1 MGYANGCYIPH
12 TLRRNDIYY
21 VYFRLSDRQFFRC
34 SLGTDSAR
42 RSRLMISR
50 LAPYIS
56 LFRLDRI
63 TRQQFAEIIRTMK
76 KLTLQDIDLFVAG
89 LNAETLA
96 YVESI
101 PAEVRIERLESATSP
116 TPVGMKEVSSAF
128 FQNYYQDV
136 LFSGEESA
144 TEVYFKKSLSSGFDI
159 DGMETAIADAA
170 AKYSVALHQSQSA
183 LSAFLRK
190 DFTGYSQTLASMK
203 QSIPAT
209 VPALATLPVST
220 TEEALTLSEAWEG
233 FVTFKSDWKPQIR
246 RGNEKYFEV
255 IKSVLGSDTPV
266 TDITRRDIKS
276 LLEIVEGLPRQ
287 NKKPYNRMTIQQ
299 CLDLD
304 EIPDDDLI
312 SSKTVKD
319 YLKLC
324 QGLFST
330 YLTVEIGALDTAPTD
345 KVRYEAQS
353 KSYGNY
359 SRTEMRRLVE
369 HFTTLEDWKKW
380 VFLLLSYTG
389 ARRAEISKLT
399 VSDIRFDDDSQWH
412 YIMIEDSKTDAG
424 TRQVP
429 LAPRLV
435 EMGFLNYVQGKA
447 AGEKLFPEITNSTQ
461 LTRIFHVIRE
471 TLDIDYMDDY
481 KSRRIV
487 HSLRHTFITEVQK
500 TNNTQLVQQ
509 VVGHEHSNIGQT
521 QRYTHRF
528 TVSDL
533 VPVVKCFDWF
543 K

>member
-1 MGYANGCYIPH
+1 MGYTNGCYIPH

-21 VYFRLSDRQFFRC
+21 VYFRLSDSQFFRC
-34 SLGTDSAR
+34 SLGTDSPR
-42 RSRLMISR
+42 RCRVMISR

-56 LFRLDRI
+56 MFRLGRI

-76 KLTLQDIDLFVAG
+76 KLTFQDIDLFVAG
-89 LNAETLA
+89 LNAEILA

-101 PAEVRIERLESATSP
+101 PAEARLERLELATSP
-116 TPVGMKEVSSAF
+116 TPVDLKEVSSSF

-190 DFTGYSQTLASMK
+190 DFAGYSQTLASMK
-203 QSIPAT
+203 QSIPVTFAS
-209 VPALATLPVST
+209 LT
-220 TEEALTLSEAWEG
+220 TPSDSAEEEVLTLSEAWVG
-233 FVTFKSDWKPQIR
+233 FLKFKSDWKPKIR
-246 RGNEKYFEV
+246 QGNEKYFEV
-255 IKSVLGSDTPV
+255 IKSVLGADTPV
-266 TDITRRDIKS
+266 TDITRRDIKN

-287 NKKPYNRMTIQQ
+287 NKRPYNSMTIQQ
-299 CLDLD
+299 CLEQDDITDD
-304 EIPDDDLI
+304 ELV
-312 SSKTVKD
+312 SAKTVKD

-330 YLTVEIGALDTAPTD
+330 YLTVEIGVLETSPTNS
-345 KVRYEAQS
+345 VRYEAQS

-359 SRTEMRRLVE
+359 SRTEMRKLVE
-369 HFTTLEDWKKW
+369 HFATLEGWKKW

-389 ARRAEISKLT
+389 ARRAEISKLI
-399 VSDIRFDDDSQWH
+399 VSDVRFDDDSQWH

-435 EMGFLNYVQGKA
+435 DMGFLNYLAGKRPD
-447 AGEKLFPEITNSTQ
+447 EKLFPEITNNTQ

-471 TLDIDYMDDY
+471 TLDIEYMDDY
-481 KSRRIV
+481 KRRRIWICPYISR
-487 HSLRHTFITEVQK
+487 HLLSLNPLLACCR
-500 TNNTQLVQQ
+500 
-509 VVGHEHSNIGQT
+509 
-521 QRYTHRF
+521 RYSRGER
-528 TVSDL
+528 
-533 VPVVKCFDWF
+533 
-543 K
+543 

>member
-1 MGYANGCYIPH
+1 MGYTNGCYIPH

-21 VYFRLSDRQFFRC
+21 VYFRLSDSQFFRC
-34 SLGTDSAR
+34 SLGTDSPR
-42 RSRLMISR
+42 RCRVMISR

-56 LFRLDRI
+56 MFRLGRI

-76 KLTLQDIDLFVAG
+76 KLTFQDIDLFVAG
-89 LNAETLA
+89 LNAEILA

-101 PAEVRIERLESATSP
+101 PAEARLERLELSTSP
-116 TPVGMKEVSSAF
+116 TPVDLKEVSSSF

-190 DFTGYSQTLASMK
+190 DFAGYSQTLASMK
-203 QSIPAT
+203 QSIPVTFAS
-209 VPALATLPVST
+209 LT
-220 TEEALTLSEAWEG
+220 TPSDSAEEEVLTLSEAWVG
-233 FVTFKSDWKPQIR
+233 FLKFKSDWKPKIR
-246 RGNEKYFEV
+246 QGNEKYFEV
-255 IKSVLGSDTPV
+255 IKSVLGADTPV
-266 TDITRRDIKS
+266 TDITRRDIKN

-287 NKKPYNRMTIQQ
+287 NKRPYNSMTIQQ
-299 CLDLD
+299 CLELD
-304 EIPDDDLI
+304 DITDDELV
-312 SSKTVKD
+312 SAKTVKD

-330 YLTVEIGALDTAPTD
+330 YLTVEIGVLETSPTNS
-345 KVRYEAQS
+345 VRYEAQS

-359 SRTEMRRLVE
+359 SRTEMRKLVE
-369 HFTTLEDWKKW
+369 HFATLEGWKKW

-389 ARRAEISKLT
+389 ARRAEISKLII
-399 VSDIRFDDDSQWH
+399 SDVRFDDDSQWH

-435 EMGFLNYVQGKA
+435 DMGFLNYLAGKRPD
-447 AGEKLFPEITNSTQ
+447 EKLFPEITNNTQ

-471 TLDIDYMDDY
+471 TLDIEYMDDY
-481 KSRRIV
+481 KRRRIV
-487 HSLRHTFITEVQK
+487 HSLRHTFITEAQK

-509 VVGHEHSNIGQT
+509 VVGHEHSQIGQT

-533 VPVVKCFDWF
+533 LPVVKELDWS

>member
-1 MGYANGCYIPH
+1 M
-12 TLRRNDIYY
+12 
-21 VYFRLSDRQFFRC
+21 
-34 SLGTDSAR
+34 
-42 RSRLMISR
+42 
-50 LAPYIS
+50 
-56 LFRLDRI
+56 

-89 LNAETLA
+89 LNAEILA

-101 PAEVRIERLESATSP
+101 PAEARLERLELATSP
-116 TPVGMKEVSSAF
+116 TPVGLKEVSSSF
-128 FQNYYQDV
+128 FQKYYQDV

-190 DFTGYSQTLASMK
+190 DFAGYSQTLASMK
-203 QSIPAT
+203 QSIPVTFAS
-209 VPALATLPVST
+209 LT
-220 TEEALTLSEAWEG
+220 TPSDSAEEEVLTLSEAWVG
-233 FVTFKSDWKPQIR
+233 FLKFKSDWKPKIR
-246 RGNEKYFEV
+246 QGNEKYFEV
-255 IKSVLGSDTPV
+255 IKSVLGADTPV
-266 TDITRRDIKS
+266 ANITRRDIKN

-287 NKKPYNRMTIQQ
+287 NKRPYNSMTIQQ

-304 EIPDDDLI
+304 DVPEDDVV
-312 SSKTVKD
+312 SPKTVKD

-330 YLTVEIGALDTAPTD
+330 YLTVEIGVFETPPTNS
-345 KVRYEAQS
+345 VRYEAQS

-359 SRTEMRRLVE
+359 SRTEMRKLVE
-369 HFTTLEDWKKW
+369 HFATLEDWKKW

-389 ARRAEISKLT
+389 ARRAEISKLI
-399 VSDIRFDDDSQWH
+399 VSDVRFDDDSQWH
-412 YIMIEDSKTDAG
+412 YIMIEDSKTDSG

-429 LAPRLV
+429 LAPRLID
-435 EMGFLNYVQGKA
+435 MGFLNYLEGKRPN
-447 AGEKLFPEITNSTQ
+447 EKLFPQITNNTQ

-471 TLDIDYMDDY
+471 TLGIEYMDDY

-487 HSLRHTFITEVQK
+487 HSLRHTFITEAQK
-500 TNNTQLVQQ
+500 TNNTLLVQQ
-509 VVGHEHSNIGQT
+509 VVGHEHSQIGQT
-521 QRYTHRF
+521 QRYTHRY

-533 VPVVKCFDWF
+533 LPVVKELDWSM
-543 K
+543 